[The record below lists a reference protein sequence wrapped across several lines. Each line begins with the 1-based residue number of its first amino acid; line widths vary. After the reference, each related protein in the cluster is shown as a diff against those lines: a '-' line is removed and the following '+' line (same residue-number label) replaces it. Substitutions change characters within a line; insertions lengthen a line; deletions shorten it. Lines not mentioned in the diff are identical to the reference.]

1 MFDTQ
6 KCDFGELQRQLDQVD
21 FDKQLAKFDFQQM
34 IQTLDN
40 VDDFPDHF
48 YQFLESNIENDADV

>member
-6 KCDFGELQRQLDQVD
+6 KCDFGELSRQLEQTD
-21 FDKQLAKFDFQQM
+21 FHKQLAKFDFQQM

-40 VDDFPDHF
+40 VDDFPDQL
-48 YQFLESNIENDADV
+48 YQFLESNIENDVNV